1 MTPQTPLFSPITR
14 QVNGYKQNTSNA
26 TRPLMYPDEIEHMDN
41 RECLIMVRGQKPL
54 KALKIIP
61 DELSD
66 FHKLKRTRVTEY
78 IPKWRYNE
86 ENGISETDN
95 IPYSNDFTDIDN
107 NEENPFDEFDLS
119 KVEIIS
125 SSVRTNTEKDEEEN
139 DENIVEE
146 DFDPRPLTAQNMID
160 KFKRGK

>member
-1 MTPQTPLFSPITR
+1 
-14 QVNGYKQNTSNA
+14 
-26 TRPLMYPDEIEHMDN
+26 MYPDEIEHMDN

-54 KALKIIP
+54 KAMKIIP

-78 IPKWRYNE
+78 VPKWRYDE

-95 IPYSNDFTDIDN
+95 IIYNDKFTDVEDN
-107 NEENPFDEFDLS
+107 EGNPFDEFDLT

-125 SSVRTNTEKDEEEN
+125 SSVRMDTENKEKEN
-139 DENIVEE
+139 CDENIEVA

-160 KFKRGK
+160 KFKKGK